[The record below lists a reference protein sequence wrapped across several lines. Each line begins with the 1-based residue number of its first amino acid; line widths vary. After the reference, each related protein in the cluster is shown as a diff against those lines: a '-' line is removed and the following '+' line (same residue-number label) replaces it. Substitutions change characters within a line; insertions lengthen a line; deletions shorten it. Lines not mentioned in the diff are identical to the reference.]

1 MVLLGATACTTDL
14 DRLADDGV
22 DDGGPA
28 QASSPDGAVDQF
40 PPPFMEPTI
49 TNPDPIVDPAGAFA
63 FTLVHG
69 VVDAS
74 RIFFCVASGG
84 EVHGDPWPEEG
95 LGFGETWVSDQLPEG
110 EPEEDSLQIVVIG
123 ADADLIDGRDCAAIL
138 DDPRTDLTLGA
149 VVSSRTRRVDT
160 VALAISDAGS
170 SDAGWVD
177 AGSDA
182 ALAPSED
189 AAVSSGA
196 DSGAPQD
203 AAGIDGAVEIPP
215 AIRAAFLPV
224 VPAGT
229 MSSGGSYL
237 LTVAGCL
244 GGFSHPEDRAVCGSS
259 YFPHRSTLSPMLVR
273 LSRLV
278 TFGNP
283 SLQFLQASLG
293 AGIVTLRS
301 TPGPLNNGTQITIAT
316 DVAPGVID
324 PYPPIQSVAPA
335 TFGDPLGIGGLELT
349 SEIGQTWADAWGP
362 ALQAL
367 DIEELAGL
375 TGYTLL
381 FVGPSPWLED
391 DAQWWNEP
399 RFTLVRNSP

>member
-1 MVLLGATACTTDL
+1 
-14 DRLADDGV
+14 
-22 DDGGPA
+22 
-28 QASSPDGAVDQF
+28 
-40 PPPFMEPTI
+40 
-49 TNPDPIVDPAGAFA
+49 
-63 FTLVHG
+63 
-69 VVDAS
+69 
-74 RIFFCVASGG
+74 
-84 EVHGDPWPEEG
+84 
-95 LGFGETWVSDQLPEG
+95 
-110 EPEEDSLQIVVIG
+110 
-123 ADADLIDGRDCAAIL
+123 
-138 DDPRTDLTLGA
+138 
-149 VVSSRTRRVDT
+149 
-160 VALAISDAGS
+160 
-170 SDAGWVD
+170 
-177 AGSDA
+177 
-182 ALAPSED
+182 
-189 AAVSSGA
+189 
-196 DSGAPQD
+196 
-203 AAGIDGAVEIPP
+203 
-215 AIRAAFLPV
+215 
-224 VPAGT
+224 
-229 MSSGGSYL
+229 
-237 LTVAGCL
+237 
-244 GGFSHPEDRAVCGSS
+244 
-259 YFPHRSTLSPMLVR
+259 MLVR

-301 TPGPLNNGTQITIAT
+301 TPGPLNNCTQITIAT

-399 RFTLVRNSP
+399 RFTLVRNSPE